1 MIYQIFM
8 TSLASSSHRVNSQ
21 SGEGAREVNNVWY
34 TMINFSALNIE
45 FALDEGL
52 ANPGDEYMLYY
63 SERLP
68 WWVEVTVTGQP
79 GHGSQF
85 IPDSAGERLRAVID
99 RFMDYRQTQKDKM
112 EKNNLPIGEVT
123 TVNLTML
130 QGGVQYNVVPAEEYF
145 QKYIIWL
152 VENIVFM

>member
-1 MIYQIFM
+1 M
-8 TSLASSSHRVNSQ
+8 
-21 SGEGAREVNNVWY
+21 
-34 TMINFSALNIE
+34 NIE

-52 ANPGDEYMLYY
+52 ANPGEEYMLYY

-85 IPDSAGERLRAVID
+85 IPDSAGERLRAVVD

-145 QKYIIWL
+145 QKISYGQLKITISK
-152 VENIVFM
+152 NIFLNVFRIRYFQLTI

>member
-1 MIYQIFM
+1 MKF
-8 TSLASSSHRVNSQ
+8 L
-21 SGEGAREVNNVWY
+21 
-34 TMINFSALNIE
+34 ALNIE

-52 ANPGDEYMLYY
+52 ANPGEEYMLYY

-123 TVNLTML
+123 TLNLTML
-130 QGGVQYNVVPAEEYF
+130 EGGVQYNVVPAEEYF
-145 QKYIIWL
+145 QKVHIYW
-152 VENIVFM
+152 

>member
-1 MIYQIFM
+1 M
-8 TSLASSSHRVNSQ
+8 
-21 SGEGAREVNNVWY
+21 
-34 TMINFSALNIE
+34 NIE

-85 IPDSAGERLRAVID
+85 IPDSAGERLRAVVD

-145 QKYIIWL
+145 QKISYGQLKITISK
-152 VENIVFM
+152 NIFLNVFRIRYFQLTI

>member
-1 MIYQIFM
+1 M

-152 VENIVFM
+152 VENNVFM

>member
-1 MIYQIFM
+1 M
-8 TSLASSSHRVNSQ
+8 
-21 SGEGAREVNNVWY
+21 
-34 TMINFSALNIE
+34 NIE

-52 ANPGDEYMLYY
+52 ANPGEEYMLYY

-85 IPDSAGERLRAVID
+85 IPDSAGERLRAVVD

-145 QKYIIWL
+145 QKISYGQLKITISK
-152 VENIVFM
+152 NIFLNVFRIRYFQLTR

>member
-1 MIYQIFM
+1 M
-8 TSLASSSHRVNSQ
+8 
-21 SGEGAREVNNVWY
+21 
-34 TMINFSALNIE
+34 
-45 FALDEGL
+45 DEGL
-52 ANPGDEYMLYY
+52 ANPGEEYMLYY

-130 QGGVQYNVVPAEEYF
+130 EGGVQYNVVPAEEYF
-145 QKYIIWL
+145 QKHL
-152 VENIVFM
+152 RVETEKTDYRKNISESKKSSKLDLI

>member
-1 MIYQIFM
+1 MIYLTFF

-34 TMINFSALNIE
+34 IMINFSALNIE

-52 ANPGDEYMLYY
+52 ANPGEEYMLYY

-152 VENIVFM
+152 VENNVFM

>member
-1 MIYQIFM
+1 M
-8 TSLASSSHRVNSQ
+8 
-21 SGEGAREVNNVWY
+21 
-34 TMINFSALNIE
+34 
-45 FALDEGL
+45 DEGL
-52 ANPGDEYMLYY
+52 ANPGEEYMLYY

-123 TVNLTML
+123 TLNLTML
-130 QGGVQYNVVPAEEYF
+130 EGGVQYNVVPAEEYF
-145 QKYIIWL
+145 QKYTYGCSKIR
-152 VENIVFM
+152 FP

>member
-1 MIYQIFM
+1 
-8 TSLASSSHRVNSQ
+8 
-21 SGEGAREVNNVWY
+21 
-34 TMINFSALNIE
+34 
-45 FALDEGL
+45 
-52 ANPGDEYMLYY
+52 MLYY

-85 IPDSAGERLRAVID
+85 IPDSAGERLRAVVD

-145 QKYIIWL
+145 QNYITWTISRL
-152 VENIVFM
+152 NSEKIQNLHLKPKLPF